1 MHNQIMYLCGSREK
15 HCFALLLCGLCG
27 GIEVTKKSSLA
38 AMAGF
43 VATRGRALPI
53 DQISRAYDGKV
64 VSIGRKEPGPE
75 RAEPVSATVPGRLV

>member
-1 MHNQIMYLCGSREK
+1 LWTSAEVARNIVLRYFFVAK
-15 HCFALLLCGLCG
+15 
-27 GIEVTKKSSLA
+27 EVTKKASLA

-64 VSIGRKEPGPE
+64 VSIDREEPGPE
-75 RAEPVSATVPGRLV
+75 RAEPVSATVSSRLV

>member
-1 MHNQIMYLCGSREK
+1 LWASAEVARNIVLRYFFVAK
-15 HCFALLLCGLCG
+15 
-27 GIEVTKKSSLA
+27 EVTKKASLA

-64 VSIGRKEPGPE
+64 VSTSRKEPGPE
-75 RAEPVSATVPGRLV
+75 RAEPASATVFDRLV